1 MKRKKRLTRA
11 KKIALGRLDLIKKK
25 AEIAAEIRKKKA
37 HKLNKEL
44 NPEQLAGSLKK
55 YANGYVPLEKIR
67 EMGIDSTTLCGEDQ
81 KNLEKW
87 EASGTDRP

>member
-1 MKRKKRLTRA
+1 MRRKKRLTRA
-11 KKIALGRLDLIKKK
+11 QKIALGRLDLIKKK

-55 YANGYVPLEKIR
+55 YAKGYVPLKKIR
-67 EMGIDSTTLCGEDQ
+67 KMGIEIKTKKIMKEI
-81 KNLEKW
+81 
-87 EASGTDRP
+87 